1 VREFHKPVR
10 RPGDFIEVLM
20 PSSGPSESLAHDS
33 ADAFLHRVRASNDPA
48 LAERVV
54 EYAQEHGVDDVAELW
69 AESAPDTLPG
79 ALWRLYLLRHVVA
92 SDATLAGLRFRQ
104 GISASSERD
113 VVVAGAPHAPSPDEV
128 VELANTIFR
137 GAFAGDFSVALY
149 RAASFARIEAA
160 GAEDLGRED
169 ERRVAERFAFLA
181 EELEHAAKL
190 WLQGRLA

>member
-1 VREFHKPVR
+1 MREFHKPIR

-33 ADAFLHRVRASNDPA
+33 AAAFLHRVRASKDPA
-48 LAERVV
+48 LAGRIV
-54 EYAQEHGVDDVAELW
+54 EYVQEHGVDDVAELW

-92 SDATLAGLRFRQ
+92 SDAALAGLRFRQ
-104 GISASSERD
+104 GLAAASERD

-137 GAFAGDFSVALY
+137 GAFAGDFAVALY

-169 ERRVAERFAFLA
+169 ERRVSERFASLA